1 MKLTDL
7 EKLKQKGLIRGFE
20 QTGKSEKPNKYG
32 AKKTEVDG
40 VVFDSQR
47 EANRYIQLR
56 YLLNSGEIREL
67 QLQVAFE
74 LNEGGTHSLRYVAD
88 FTYYTKD
95 GEYVVEDS
103 KGFRTKEYRKKRKL
117 MKEVLGIE
125 VREV

>member
-20 QTGKSEKPNKYG
+20 QTGKAENRNKYG
-32 AKKTEVDG
+32 AKKTQVDG

-56 YLLNSGEIREL
+56 YLLTLGEIREL
-67 QLQVAFE
+67 NLQVAFE

>member
-20 QTGKSEKPNKYG
+20 QTGKAEKQNKYG

-40 VVFDSQR
+40 IVFDSQR

-56 YLLNSGEIREL
+56 YLLNSGEIRDL
-67 QLQVAFE
+67 NLQVAFE